1 MSDATRLYTVILGAL
16 LTFLPAMLAENRS
29 TLAMLITGMLRMRSG
44 QLKKA
49 ARGVQYGFK
58 KESLVERFR
67 RWVRNKNV
75 VVGVEYQVGACLCL
89 MVSVYYKGRALPLA
103 WVTYKGRKGHSSQAT
118 QLTLFRAVQA
128 LLPPSCAV
136 VLVGDGEFD
145 GAEVVEWFQTDAHWQ
160 YVCRTSETTLV
171 GYEGQWIPLTQ
182 LPVTSGQDAF
192 FTDLVF
198 TQEHQVPHVNLL
210 VVWHATEKR
219 HWFFVTNVQTQVAA
233 QAWYRKRFTTETL
246 FSDWKD
252 RGFHLDDTALKA
264 PDRVNR
270 LILAASI
277 AYVLCITLGVQAIL
291 SGDYRQ
297 LVRKDTFYHSL
308 FQLGLIYLEHL
319 LNEFLHFPPLLNLPP
334 PESFEHTLI
343 KRSKSPAPT

>member
-1 MSDATRLYTVILGAL
+1 MSDAARLYTVILGTL
-16 LTFLPAMLAENRS
+16 LSFLPAMLAENRS

-67 RWVRNKNV
+67 RLVRNENV
-75 VVGVEYQVGACLCL
+75 VVEIEYRVFAQLILAAVSHERIILMIDSTKLGGACLCL

-118 QLTLFRAVQA
+118 QLALFRAVQG
-128 LLPPSCAV
+128 LLPPGSAV

-145 GAEVVEWFQTDAHWQ
+145 GAEVVDWFQTDTMWQ

-171 GYEGQWIPLTQ
+171 WYEGQWIPLTQ
-182 LPVTSGQDAF
+182 LPVTPGQGAF

-198 TQEHQVPHVNLL
+198 TQEHRAAHVNIL

-219 HWFFVTNVQTQVAA
+219 HWSFVTNVQTLRDQCPDASRRPGLVS
-233 QAWYRKRFTTETL
+233 QTL
-246 FSDWKD
+246 HH
-252 RGFHLDDTALKA
+252 R
-264 PDRVNR
+264 N
-270 LILAASI
+270 
-277 AYVLCITLGVQAIL
+277 
-291 SGDYRQ
+291 
-297 LVRKDTFYHSL
+297 LV
-308 FQLGLIYLEHL
+308 LGLEGPR
-319 LNEFLHFPPLLNLPP
+319 FP
-334 PESFEHTLI
+334 SG
-343 KRSKSPAPT
+343 